1 MAVFNHVRKEID
13 AKIVYY
19 GPGISG
25 KTTNLQQ
32 IHQRLKPDQRGKMIS
47 LATNEDRTLFFDFL
61 PIELGSVRGFKTRFH
76 LYTVP
81 GQVYYG
87 ATRRAVLTGV
97 DGVVFV
103 ADSQA
108 GRLED
113 NLVSLEDLEENL
125 RYYGKKV
132 ETVPLLMQYNKRDL
146 PGVLSVEELNKKLN
160 RWGAPYFESVASS
173 GQGVFESLTSLCRM
187 VLKAIESGA
196 YARAADA
203 ERASSSEVEKGR
215 LRVPVPVSTP
225 RGSESPGLQIE
236 KNAPELM
243 RSVPEPSVSGPIQR
257 PAPAVDPAKSAPQV
271 RPKSQSESAGAG
283 AVRKDPY
290 ISTDWEKEGGPD
302 IRSEKRRK
310 EEGRSILNWVFN
322 RQNGAKTEEREEAEP
337 SAGKG
342 RARII
347 SCGQPRLI
355 SAQNIEIPLELE
367 IGDSGKTFSGQLTVS
382 VSLERFQLKE

>member
-108 GRLED
+108 GRMED

-132 ETVPLLMQYNKRDL
+132 QTVPLLMQYNKRDL
-146 PGVLSVEELNKKLN
+146 PNVLSVEEMNKKLN
-160 RWGAPYFESVASS
+160 RWGAPYFEAVASS
-173 GQGVFESLTSLCRM
+173 GQGVFETLTALCRM

-203 ERASSSEVEKGR
+203 ERPPAVEIEKGSSRPSLSGSSSRGAESAG
-215 LRVPVPVSTP
+215 LR
-225 RGSESPGLQIE
+225 IE
-236 KNAPELM
+236 KNTPGPTPPFA
-243 RSVPEPSVSGPIQR
+243 EPSLSAPMPR
-257 PAPAVDPAKSAPQV
+257 RAPAVDTGRSSSPA
-271 RPKSQSESAGAG
+271 RPELHAEGAG
-283 AVRKDPY
+283 GRRDPY
-290 ISTDWEKEGGPD
+290 VSTELVDERSPEMGPE
-302 IRSEKRRK
+302 RKKK

-322 RQNGAKTEEREEAEP
+322 RQNGAREEEGGLAEP
-337 SAGKG
+337 AVEKVS
-342 RARII
+342 ARIL
-347 SCGQPRLI
+347 SSGQPRLL
-355 SAQNIEIPLELE
+355 APEKIEIPLELE
-367 IGDSGKTFSGQLTVS
+367 IGHSGKTFSAQLTVS
-382 VSLERFQLKE
+382 VNLSRFQLKE